1 MPRLILLLLNAFA
14 FGFLLYGIVRIF
26 QLDSP
31 GIAKNVK
38 LIAGVILLLLPVTIF
53 AGVIRPTPIY
63 MLIYPF
69 GIAAFIYL
77 VRLRD

>member
-14 FGFLLYGIVRIF
+14 FGFLLYGIVRIY

-31 GIAKNVK
+31 GVSKTIK
-38 LIAGVILLLLPVTIF
+38 LTAGIILLLLPVTIF
-53 AGVIRPTPIY
+53 AGIIRPTPVY